1 MAHRRDAG
9 ERLKKAVGKKAFLN
23 SGLAR
28 NLLEA
33 SIKARTV
40 EKESPDDT
48 KSVQLL
54 VLKEKSELTDRPSE
68 KGKKGMN

>member
-1 MAHRRDAG
+1 
-9 ERLKKAVGKKAFLN
+9 LN

-54 VLKEKSELTDRPSE
+54 VLKEKSKLTDRPSE